1 VATHQTSLY
10 GSVYAS
16 NLFSTTDAAP
26 GTGNAFAFFEDL
38 ALRALPTAAPCP
50 ADISGDGQV
59 DGTDLASVLGSWG
72 GLGGDLDGNGVTD
85 GADLSIV
92 LGSWGPCP

>member
-1 VATHQTSLY
+1 
-10 GSVYAS
+10 
-16 NLFSTTDAAP
+16 
-26 GTGNAFAFFEDL
+26 
-38 ALRALPTAAPCP
+38 
-50 ADISGDGQV
+50 V